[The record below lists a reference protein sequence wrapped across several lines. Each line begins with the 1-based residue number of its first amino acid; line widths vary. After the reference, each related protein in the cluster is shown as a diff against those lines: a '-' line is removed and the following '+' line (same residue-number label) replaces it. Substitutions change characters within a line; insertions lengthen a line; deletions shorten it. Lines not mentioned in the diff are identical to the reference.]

1 VQPIAARCQNPK
13 TRSFLSGI
21 RFFPAAASDGQ
32 ATRVLSHVPDA
43 RSAPLLRGRHRD
55 RKLCEPAV
63 YEGLATPSRDCSM
76 SITPVTNI
84 ESAAISVSPNVLSPG
99 RRSMVSRFE
108 CADAIHWEFRGHKIV
123 RKDSY
128 WKIVDAPA

>member
-1 VQPIAARCQNPK
+1 
-13 TRSFLSGI
+13 
-21 RFFPAAASDGQ
+21 
-32 ATRVLSHVPDA
+32 
-43 RSAPLLRGRHRD
+43 
-55 RKLCEPAV
+55 
-63 YEGLATPSRDCSM
+63 M

-84 ESAAISVSPNVLSPG
+84 EAAAISVSPNVLSPG

-108 CADAIHWEFRGHKIV
+108 CADAINWEFRGHKIV